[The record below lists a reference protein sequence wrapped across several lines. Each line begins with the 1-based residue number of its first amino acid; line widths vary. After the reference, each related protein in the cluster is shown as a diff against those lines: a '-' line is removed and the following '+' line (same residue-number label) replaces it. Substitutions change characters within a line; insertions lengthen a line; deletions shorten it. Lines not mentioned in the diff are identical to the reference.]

1 MENHNNETT
10 NAQNI
15 YLEFISNSRTS
26 GSVIPEEN
34 PDEFWPASDIPDTDA
49 NQMSLPM
56 QQSQLNSIAAITA
69 TTATVDINNRKM
81 DSSRRGDSPAPISNN
96 SYGNSPGNTNGYML
110 MSPGIDIN
118 RR

>member
-1 MENHNNETT
+1 MNFFLN
-10 NAQNI
+10 
-15 YLEFISNSRTS
+15 FFFSSRTS

-49 NQMSLPM
+49 NQMTLPIK
-56 QQSQLNSIAAITA
+56 QNQLNSIADNTIT
-69 TTATVDINNRKM
+69 TTVDINNQKM
-81 DSSRRGDSPAPISNN
+81 DSLRRGDSPAPISNN
-96 SYGNSPGNTNGYML
+96 SYGNSPGRDHCNTNGYML